1 MTDPV
6 PNPTKAASPRPESP
20 QEGTPQPQSPPPPT
34 APRRHQKLLAFLIA
48 IAALLLV
55 RCATAPEVRQFDEIT
70 AAGHSFHTGTPVVR
84 WDDQGGYDAYQ
95 TKKRFKDE
103 EPADGKLRYRKV
115 RADLPAAL
123 EASVMA
129 RGFTLDELRS
139 VVHVF
144 VLHFDV
150 AGTSR
155 QCFKILQDVRNL
167 SVHFLLDTDGT
178 IYQTLDLQEQAHHA
192 TYANSYSIGIEIAH
206 PGCWPRERHPD
217 MLRWYEQDEQGW
229 FMKFPGFLGETGIRT
244 PGFVPR
250 PDRNFVVS
258 GPIHGK
264 TYYQLDFTNEQYG
277 ALARLCAT
285 LHRVFP
291 RIRLEAP
298 RDASGQVSTTN
309 LSKEQMAEFEGI
321 VGHFHVQANKQ
332 DPGPAF
338 QWERLLQQARALAE

>member
-1 MTDPV
+1 MLRSVTPAMQPDAPLPPIAMSTPVVAADPS
-6 PNPTKAASPRPESP
+6 PAQSRHRRLAAFGIAAAS
-20 QEGTPQPQSPPPPT
+20 
-34 APRRHQKLLAFLIA
+34 LLM
-48 IAALLLV
+48 V
-55 RCATAPEVRQFDEIT
+55 RCATAPPVREFDEIT
-70 AAGHSFHTGTPVVR
+70 AAGQSFHTGTPIVR

-95 TKKRFKDE
+95 TQKRFQTDE
-103 EPADGKLRYRKV
+103 PPDGKMRYRKV
-115 RADLPAAL
+115 RANLPAAL

-167 SVHFLLDTDGT
+167 SVHFMLDTDGT

-192 TYANSYSIGIEIAH
+192 TYANCYSIGIEIAH

-217 MLRWYEQDEQGW
+217 MLRWYDKDEQGW
-229 FMKFPGFLGETGIRT
+229 FMKFPAFLGETGIRT
-244 PGFVPR
+244 NGFVPR
-250 PDRNFVVS
+250 PDRPDVIAGV
-258 GPIHGK
+258 IHGK
-264 TYYQLDFTNEQYG
+264 TYYQLDFTNQQYG

-285 LHRVFP
+285 LHRLFP
-291 RIRLEAP
+291 RIQLDAP
-298 RDASGQVSTTN
+298 RDPNGAILTTN
-309 LSKEQMAEFEGI
+309 LAPEQMATFEGI

-338 QWERLLQQARALAE
+338 QWERLLRDARAAR